1 MDLNMKNK
9 EEFLF
14 SQKYRPKTISE
25 CILPDRLKDLFQ
37 SYVDNKQIP
46 HLLLHGNPGSGKT
59 TAALALCNE
68 IGLDWIIINGSD
80 ENGIDTFR
88 GKIKN
93 FASSISLTGKKKV
106 IIIDEADYLNATSIQ
121 PALRNGLEEFS
132 NLCSFIF
139 TCNYPSK
146 IIQPLHSRCAVIDFN
161 LIPSEK
167 IEIAKDFFR
176 RVEFILKQE
185 NIKYDS
191 KVIVELIKKYFP
203 DFRRVLNELQRYSQF
218 GNIDSGIL
226 TQLDKSNF
234 KDLIKHLKN
243 KGFSNTRKWIEVNI
257 SDSSEIYSQIYD
269 ELYDIMKGESIPN
282 AVLIIADYSYKSAFV
297 ADHKINLAAC
307 IVELMISCEFI

>member
-243 KGFSNTRKWIEVNI
+243 KDFSNTRKWIEVNI